1 MKKRFIYIAVALVC
15 STLVMAQT
23 DSEAPSDSVK
33 GIHPYRVA
41 ENARHYVAQED
52 ADWSLFL
59 HGGFNVFDG
68 DFASEKKHGVMAP
81 SVGIGVDYKFNPT
94 WGMGLDYTFRQVGV
108 AGNTKD
114 GADNA
119 AKLLRGFQH
128 QAVAYL
134 SFDIFNAFFPKAT
147 TKLFAL
153 NIIGGGGAMFWRNT
167 IQYPT
172 GRFTYTTNTD
182 GERIKVWE
190 SEYNKYHTAN
200 RDPEKMD
207 KYKVVGALEAGLD
220 FEFNV
225 SRDIALGLRALY
237 SYFVTDAVDGR
248 LLSNNNDGVFDTELL
263 LRWKFEAQKKS
274 HVDNYVNKEVLS
286 KVGLGAKSE
295 VTPRDT
301 VVLYYR
307 DTTSA
312 GLSVRNGDTTNIYN
326 NATYITNPESDKPN
340 YYYVYFEND
349 KYNLSDDALV
359 IIQQV
364 ADRMNENPNL
374 RAAIIGYCDNVG
386 SVDYNKRLGQNRS
399 QNVMEEL
406 LYEHGVDKDR
416 MFAIGKGIV
425 VGRRSSA
432 QYAPNR
438 RVEIRLVNSSAFDDI
453 SFQYREDIEAQKE
466 FLKNRNAAVKQ

>member
-1 MKKRFIYIAVALVC
+1 MALALVC
-15 STLVMAQT
+15 STLAMAQT
-23 DSEAPSDSVK
+23 TSEVQQDSVK
-33 GIHPYRVA
+33 GIHPYNVA
-41 ENARHYVAQED
+41 ENAKHYVSQEN

-134 SFDIFNAFFPKAT
+134 NFDIFNAFFPKAT

-153 NIIGGGGAMFWRNT
+153 NIFGGGGAMFWRNT
-167 IQYPT
+167 VQYPT
-172 GRFTYTTNTD
+172 GRFTYATNTD

-200 RDPEKMD
+200 RDAEKMD

-237 SYFVTDAVDGR
+237 SYYVSDAVDGR

-263 LRWKFEAQKKS
+263 LRWKFQAQKKS

-286 KVGLGAKSE
+286 RVGLGAKSD

-312 GLSVRNGDTTNIYN
+312 GPSYRAGDTTNIYN

-340 YYYVYFEND
+340 YFYVYFEMD
-349 KYNLSDDALV
+349 RHNLSDEALV

-364 ADRMNENPNL
+364 ADRMNENPDL
-374 RAAIIGYCDNVG
+374 HAVVIGYCDNVG
-386 SVDYNKRLGQNRS
+386 SVAYNKRLGQNRS

-425 VGRRSSA
+425 VGKRSSA

-438 RVEIRLVNSSAFDDI
+438 RVEIRLVNTKVFDDLK
-453 SFQYREDIEAQKE
+453 FQYRDDIDAQKE
-466 FLKNRNAAVKQ
+466 FLKTREAAK

>member
-1 MKKRFIYIAVALVC
+1 MKKRFIYIALALVC

-23 DSEAPSDSVK
+23 NSEVQSDSVK
-33 GIHPYRVA
+33 GIHPYNVA
-41 ENARHYVAQED
+41 ENVRHYVSQED

-81 SVGIGVDYKFNPT
+81 SVGLGVDYKFNPT

-119 AKLLRGFQH
+119 DKLLRGFQH

-237 SYFVTDAVDGR
+237 TYFVTDAVDGR

-286 KVGLGAKSE
+286 KVGLGAKSA

-307 DTTSA
+307 DTT
-312 GLSVRNGDTTNIYN
+312 GRSVRNGDTTNIYN
-326 NATYITNPESDKPN
+326 HATYITNPESDKPN

-349 KYNLSDDALV
+349 KHNLSDEALV

-364 ADRMNENPNL
+364 ADRMNENPDL
-374 RAAIIGYCDNVG
+374 HAVVIGYCDNVG
-386 SVDYNKRLGQNRS
+386 SVAYNKRLGQNRS

-406 LYEHGVDKDR
+406 LYEYGLNENR
-416 MFAIGKGIV
+416 MFAVGKGIV
-425 VGRRSSA
+425 VGKRSSA

-438 RVEIRLVNSSAFDDI
+438 RVEIRLVNTKTFDDLK
-453 SFQYREDIEAQKE
+453 FQYRDDIDAQKE
-466 FLKNRNAAVKQ
+466 FLKTRESAKKE

>member
-1 MKKRFIYIAVALVC
+1 MALALVC
-15 STLVMAQT
+15 STLAMARTTLRAQ
-23 DSEAPSDSVK
+23 SDSVK
-33 GIHPYRVA
+33 GIHPYNVV
-41 ENARHYVAQED
+41 ENARHYVSQKD

-68 DFASEKKHGVMAP
+68 DFSSEKKHGVMAP
-81 SVGIGVDYKFNPT
+81 SVGLGVDYKFNPT

-108 AGNTKD
+108 TGNTEN

-119 AKLLRGFQH
+119 DKLLRGYQH

-134 SFDIFNAFFPKAT
+134 NFDIFNAFFPKAT

-153 NIIGGGGAMFWRNT
+153 NIFGGGGALFWRNT

-225 SRDIALGLRALY
+225 SRDIALGLRCLY
-237 SYFVTDAVDGR
+237 SYFVTDAVDAR

-286 KVGLGAKSE
+286 KVGLGAKKD
-295 VTPRDT
+295 VTARDT
-301 VVLYYR
+301 LVLYYR
-307 DTTSA
+307 DTTSS
-312 GLSVRNGDTTNIYN
+312 GFSIRQGDTTLNVYN
-326 NATYITNPESDKPN
+326 TTYISNPESEKPN
-340 YYYVYFEND
+340 YYYVYFD
-349 KYNLSDDALV
+349 MDTYSLSDEALL

-364 ADRMNENPNL
+364 ADRMKEDPNL

-386 SVDYNKRLGQNRS
+386 SVAYNKRLGQNRS
-399 QNVMEEL
+399 QNVMDEL
-406 LYEHGVDKDR
+406 LLEHGVDKNR

-425 VGRRSSA
+425 VGKRSSSK
-432 QYAPNR
+432 YAPNR
-438 RVEIRLVNSSAFDDI
+438 RVEIRLINETFYDQLRT
-453 SFQYREDIEAQKE
+453 QYREDIESQKE
-466 FLKNRNAAVKQ
+466 FLKTREAQKK